1 MNTISDIITASY
13 TTSKDADLVSKNI
26 KKWLGCEYSYEIARL
41 ALGRSLMLDEAPPT
55 APDGKGSPLKGLQ
68 LFGDESDGN
77 YLWIALLGE
86 QLRLYGQPQFSL
98 EALQQLVRNHWHR
111 GVYLLDA
118 DWQKAGEDEAKF
130 IDLLARRAALPE
142 TLSIQVTGNN
152 GVEVVVPQVSAPD
165 IECNSLLK
173 KLKVIGVAAEIR
185 DSVVG
190 PRLIRYRL
198 FLSDAGDLSL
208 LVSSIGELEFSLG
221 VGSIKLY
228 SANEPQTCFLEI
240 PRKQSEWQVVAID
253 LFDSAARS
261 FCASNML
268 LPVSPGVDVVGVPVV
283 FDLAE
288 APHLLVGGTTGSG
301 KSVCV
306 NSLLLSLFLASRN
319 RPIKLALI
327 DPKQVEFSLWRDC
340 GLLYSDIATSTS
352 AAISL
357 LDELVEEMESRYA
370 QFAELG
376 VKNLTEARE
385 RGFDGGWIVVA
396 VDELADLVMQGK
408 PGKSA
413 EEKLVQLAQKA
424 RSAGIHL
431 ILATQRPDAKTFSGL
446 LRSNCPARIALKV
459 QKSTESNIILDETGA
474 ESLLGKG
481 DMLIKGVGLSMQRA
495 HGYFIQARE
504 IEARLSQPA

>member
-1 MNTISDIITASY
+1 MSTISDIVTASY
-13 TTSKDADLVSKNI
+13 ATSKDADLVSKNL
-26 KKWLGCEYSYEIARL
+26 KKWLGCEANYEVARL
-41 ALGRSLMLDEAPPT
+41 ALGRSLMLDEAPPS
-55 APDGKGSPLKGLQ
+55 APDGKGLSIKGGT
-68 LFGDESDGN
+68 LFGSEADGN

-86 QLRLYGQPQFSL
+86 QLRLYGQPQFAL

-111 GVYLLDA
+111 GVYLLEA
-118 DWQKAGEDEAKF
+118 DWQSAGEDEAKF
-130 IDLLARRAALPE
+130 IELLARRAALPE
-142 TLSIQVTGNN
+142 TFPQQGAESHGVDVT
-152 GVEVVVPQVSAPD
+152 VPLVSAPD
-165 IECNSLLK
+165 VDCNNLLK
-173 KLKVIGVAAEIR
+173 KLKDIGVAAEIR

-198 FLSDAGDLSL
+198 FLSDSGDLSL
-208 LVSSIGELEFSLG
+208 LDSSIDELEFSLG

-228 SANEPQTCFLEI
+228 PANEPQTCFLEI
-240 PRKQSEWQVVAID
+240 PRKQAEWQTVAVD
-253 LFDSAARS
+253 GFDSAARS
-261 FCASNML
+261 FCASSML
-268 LPVSPGVDVVGVPVV
+268 LPVSPGVDVIGHPVV

-306 NSLLLSLFLASRN
+306 NALLLSLFLASRN

-327 DPKQVEFSLWRDC
+327 DPKQVEFSLWRNC
-340 GLLYSDIATSTS
+340 GLLYADIATSIS

-357 LDELVEEMESRYA
+357 LDELVEEMENRYTK
-370 QFAELG
+370 FSELG
-376 VKNLTEARE
+376 VKNLVEARE

-408 PGKSA
+408 SGKSA

-459 QKSTESNIILDETGA
+459 QKSTESGIILDETGA

-495 HGYFIQARE
+495 HGYFIQTKE
-504 IEARLSQPA
+504 IEARLIQ